1 MAESKNNRD
10 KKKSHQRKPYSNRT
24 VLFVVVLPIIAII
37 LLFQV
42 FTSKIFE
49 EIGLPAECL
58 ATANIIQNRK
68 FDLNDRIIDTRLR
81 DFGKKSQETDDSLR
95 NLYMKSSSVLTKI
108 EDSKSWFQYTKISKT
123 KIEEFRRNVQYFGE
137 RLNHFI
143 TNIEELMEDL
153 RLVNKS
159 PEDFGKDL
167 LNLHTT
173 ALQMKIILNFYGK
186 SFANDFINDDK
197 FVGLIKDFYY
207 EFNKKVNPI
216 QKAFIRNLADT
227 INNGLGE
234 INNLDISTEDA
245 ITEHT
250 AGIS

>member
-1 MAESKNNRD
+1 SSDYRNYFARKYNNFVD
-10 KKKSHQRKPYSNRT
+10 VC
-24 VLFVVVLPIIAII
+24 VLVTSIIFLCIFEK
-37 LLFQV
+37 FQV

-159 PEDFGKDL
+159 PEDFGR
-167 LNLHTT
+167 TT
-173 ALQMKIILNFYGK
+173 
-186 SFANDFINDDK
+186 
-197 FVGLIKDFYY
+197 
-207 EFNKKVNPI
+207 
-216 QKAFIRNLADT
+216 T
-227 INNGLGE
+227 NN
-234 INNLDISTEDA
+234 T
-245 ITEHT
+245 
-250 AGIS
+250 